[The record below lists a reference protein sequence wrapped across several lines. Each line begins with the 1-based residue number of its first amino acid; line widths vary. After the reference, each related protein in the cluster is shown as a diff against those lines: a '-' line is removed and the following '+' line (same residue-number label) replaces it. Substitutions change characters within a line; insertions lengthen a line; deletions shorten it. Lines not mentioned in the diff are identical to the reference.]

1 MSGNWQLSEELR
13 RQSLAI
19 VSLLV
24 ALAALG
30 YNTWRNELTET
41 NRNVRRAGFEMLV
54 HISELQRVAYLA
66 HFDGDK
72 VAGNPRKGWV
82 EVLVIRDLATFM
94 PENDQV
100 RAETLYMAWN
110 DNWNGLGESDLAIAA
125 IDTAINDLRQ
135 DIVMILE
142 ALD

>member
-94 PENDQV
+94 PEGDQV
-100 RAETLYMAWN
+100 RAETLYTAWN

-135 DIVMILE
+135 DIVLILE